1 MELLILR
8 SITFNSSLIILI
20 TLLIRAKYNGP
31 AINYNK
37 ITILII

>member
-1 MELLILR
+1 MELLILK
-8 SITFNSSLIILI
+8 SITFISSLIIFI
-20 TLLIRAKYNGP
+20 ILLVRAKYNGP